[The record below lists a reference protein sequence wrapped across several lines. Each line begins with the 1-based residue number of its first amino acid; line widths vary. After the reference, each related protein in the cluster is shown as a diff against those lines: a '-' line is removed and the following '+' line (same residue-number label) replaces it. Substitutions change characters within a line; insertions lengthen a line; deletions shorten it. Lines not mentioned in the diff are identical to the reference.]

1 MNKKN
6 IRIGIAFSVLIIGSV
21 LFFNRPAK
29 NSDNI
34 LIEVKKGLFIVDV
47 ITTGELEAKNSVEIQ
62 GPTGLR
68 SHRIW
73 QVTIQD
79 MIEEGTYVNK
89 GDYVAR
95 LDASELTNKLSE
107 YQIEYDKIQSQFV
120 QTQLDTTLQMRQSRD
135 DLINLAYG
143 IEEREMTLEQS
154 QFEPPATIK
163 KAKIEVEKA
172 TRAHQQAQE
181 NYFIK
186 QKQNIA
192 KMTEVTASLKKQGL
206 ELKGLKELTQ
216 KFMIYAPEDGMLIYY
231 KDFEGTIK
239 IGSQISAWNPIV
251 ATLPDLSVMLSQ
263 TYVNEVD
270 IRKIKKNQPV
280 EIGLDAFPEKRLEG
294 KVIRVANVG
303 EQRPNSDAKV
313 FKVSVELLGTDELIK
328 PSMTTSNKIITQT
341 HQDALFI
348 PLECLYNY
356 QDSITY
362 VYQKSGINVIKKE
375 VIIGETNSD
384 EVIILKGL
392 AFGDEVYLSKI
403 KEAEDQEIIR
413 LSEVKIK
420 ASQHLGLNSSSE
432 TF

>member
-6 IRIGIAFSVLIIGSV
+6 IRISIIISILIVSG
-21 LFFNRPAK
+21 LFLLSRPSK

-34 LIEVKKGLFIVDV
+34 LVEVKKGVFIVDV
-47 ITTGELEAKNSVEIQ
+47 ITTGELEAKYSVEIQ
-62 GPTGLR
+62 GPKGLR
-68 SHRIW
+68 AHRIW

-79 MIEEGTYVNK
+79 MIEEGTYVKK

-135 DLINLAYG
+135 DLINLSYE

-172 TRAHQQAQE
+172 TRAYQQAKE

-231 KDFEGTIK
+231 KDFEGTVK
-239 IGSQISAWNPIV
+239 PGMQISAWNPTV

-270 IRKIKKNQPV
+270 IRKIKKNQLV
-280 EIGLDAFPEKRLEG
+280 EIGLDAFPEKSIQG

-303 EQRPNSDAKV
+303 EQKPNSDAKV
-313 FKVSVELLGTDELIK
+313 FKVSIELLSTDELIK
-328 PSMTTSNKIITQT
+328 PSMTTSNKIITKI

-362 VYQKSGINVIKKE
+362 VYQKQGIKIIKKE
-375 VIIGETNSD
+375 VIIGDTNSD
-384 EVIILKGL
+384 EAIIIEGL
-392 AFGDEVYLSKI
+392 SLGDEVYLSKV
-403 KEAEDQEIIR
+403 KEAENQDIIR
-413 LSEVKIK
+413 LSVLTSKVSK
-420 ASQHLGLNSSSE
+420 QLDSKS
-432 TF
+432 